1 MARTDNTFTEKD
13 GSYIKTIW
21 SQGRNWLINGANK
34 YLNFNSISGETGYG
48 IRDNGGTLQA
58 KNSGG
63 SWANLGVGG
72 GQANTASNLGL
83 GEGVFKQKTGVD
95 LEFKTLIGG
104 SGITLSSDGNE
115 VTVDADGGGTTVDHV
130 SNVATDTILGRITAS
145 SGNSE
150 ELTPAQ
156 VRTLINVAD
165 GATPDQD
172 LSGKQNILDEG
183 AFVNGD
189 KTKLDTY
196 SEANQTTNNAK
207 VTYPSADATK
217 VGHITVTQ
225 AVNLDTMESDIAN
238 KANTADLATVATS
251 GDYDDLSNKP
261 DLSAFDNIS
270 EHANEAA
277 FPGTGAADKFYLAQD
292 TGILYRWTGS
302 AYAIISAQLAL
313 GETSSTAYRGDRGK
327 TAFDH
332 VSTTNNPHS
341 VSKSQVGLALVP
353 NVDARARA
361 SHTGTQLAST
371 ISNFAATVR
380 ATILTGLSTAT
391 STAVTAAD
399 TILVAIGK
407 LQAQVNLKSNSA
419 SPTFTGTVVLPA
431 NTVTNS
437 MIAGTGTRN
446 STTFYRGDGTFAVPP
461 GAGGSGNYFNDE
473 QIDQSGGTSDTYG
486 ALAGTING
494 TNRVFTVST
503 GVYQTGTLTVYLN
516 GQLQTQ
522 GTGQDWVETTPASG
536 TFTFAMAPPTGSEIT
551 VVYQSQV
558 LSSDTVV
565 VTTTAQTLEDKR
577 IKPRVSSSA
586 SGNITPTK
594 VDFDRY
600 IRTGLSADI
609 TISNPTMDIGEVVAI
624 QLSANGVGRAI
635 TFGTHYMAL
644 DGLALP
650 TTTTASKVM
659 SMVLEKVTATK
670 VLVSYVNEA

>member
-332 VSTTNNPHS
+332 VSATDNPHS
-341 VSKSQVGLALVP
+341 VSKAQVGLSNVP